1 MNESVTIRSCSQH
14 DAEAIMSLGIRT
26 FRDTFDEMNTPEN
39 MMLYLNQNFTVKRI
53 REEIREPKSM
63 FFLAESEYGQ
73 PIGYAR
79 VRHSSSPEGLTSTNA
94 LEIERIYADKKY
106 IGKRVG
112 YMLMNSCLH
121 YARDNGYDT
130 VWLGVWEHNQR
141 AITFYE
147 KWGFEKFGQH
157 LFMLGNDPQTDLLMK
172 KYINSNK

>member
-1 MNESVTIRSCSQH
+1 MNESVTIRSCTLQDS
-14 DAEAIMSLGIRT
+14 EAIMSLGIRT

-39 MMLYLNQNFTVKRI
+39 MMLYLNQNFTLKRI
-53 REEIREPKSM
+53 RDEIKEPGSL
-63 FFLAESEYGQ
+63 FFIAESEFDQ

-79 VRHSSSPEGLTSTNA
+79 VRHSPPPEALRGTNA

-112 YMLMNSCLH
+112 YLLMNTCLH

-130 VWLGVWEHNQR
+130 VWLGVWEHNDR
-141 AITFYE
+141 AIEFYE

-172 KYINSNK
+172 KHINSEK